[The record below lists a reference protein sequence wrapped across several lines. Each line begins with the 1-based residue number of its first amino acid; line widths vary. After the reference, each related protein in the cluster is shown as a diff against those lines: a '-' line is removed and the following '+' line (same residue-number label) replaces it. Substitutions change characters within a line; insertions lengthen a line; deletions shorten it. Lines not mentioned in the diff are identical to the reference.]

1 MRGIEIGCVPV
12 PLHTVHLV
20 SDLVSGCFRVGV
32 QSHLPIKG
40 VALIMG
46 NDLARGKVV
55 PVLEVHYKPDVPSC
69 GDVLA
74 TTFPDAFPA
83 CVITRGQSRRLGSMV
98 DLTDSVLAPMWTGE
112 EVPCPTSVIPG
123 SDKVA
128 GEVEKTM
135 VSSGDGLRVPLTR
148 EKRIASQKEDR
159 SLAKCFATVVKL
171 EKTTR
176 QHYIEDG
183 LLMKIWKGRIGVRF
197 SRL

>member
-1 MRGIEIGCVPV
+1 MDCVPV

-32 QSHLPIKG
+32 QSHLSIKW

-46 NDLARGKVV
+46 NHLAGGKVV
-55 PVLEVHYKPDVPSC
+55 PVLEVQYKPDVASC

-83 CVITRGQSRRLGSMV
+83 CVITRAQSRRLGSMV

-123 SDKVA
+123 SSDKVA

-148 EKRIASQKEDR
+148 EKLIASQKEDR

-176 QHYIEDG
+176 Q
-183 LLMKIWKGRIGVRF
+183 V
-197 SRL
+197 